1 MTSNGTIPLIDQVRQ
16 ALDMFTAAHVD
27 AEGKIA
33 AAATLKLTVGGNEAD
48 RKKQAASMPT
58 EEYQGYVLHLADAER
73 EKAAAVAHLERTEK
87 ALNVLR
93 ELLNHEAEQTR
104 LRAADRQFEAMT
116 IADTTAQRYAV
127 MPGNYTTHAEF
138 RSRYPTT
145 GNGIKRATV
154 AADDE
159 SDLPF

>member
-1 MTSNGTIPLIDQVRQ
+1 MNSTLPSQVSVALNDFYQ
-16 ALDMFTAAHVD
+16 AHTD

-48 RKKQAASMPT
+48 RKKQAASMPSD
-58 EEYQGYVLHLADAER
+58 EYAGYVLHLADAEK

-93 ELLNHEAEQTR
+93 ELYAGEVADKHLQ
-104 LRAADRQFEAMT
+104 AANRTHEAMT
-116 IADTTAQRYAV
+116 IADTTAMRYQS
-127 MPGNYTTHAEF
+127 MPGNYTTYAEF
-138 RSRYPTT
+138 RARYGAPA

-154 AADDE
+154 DADD
-159 SDLPF
+159 SADSLPF